1 MLLLIIVS
9 CQTANGFL
17 LDDQCAIQPHCSC
30 NNDSIRCDY
39 SFRRLT
45 QVPAFNVRSIHVK
58 KIEIDLDANE
68 LSVIPSHAFSD
79 LSAINATKVELRLYD
94 NRINQIDMDAFSGI
108 EDELTVLILT
118 ANNLSHVPKALA
130 SLHALTYLDLNRN
143 PLINLDSMVM
153 SKLGGSLST
162 LEFSLGK
169 FDNFPHELQYLK
181 SLQLL
186 TMNDIPFT
194 SLPIDAFRPFE
205 SNLTWLE
212 INHSQLETVPAAFC
226 NLPKLIWF
234 EFNFNKK
241 LRVNGT
247 SLFDN
252 CHLNVPSDLR
262 ILSLKDNNLS
272 SLPNLT
278 VLFPDLSKLV
288 LEDNELDQLNPSALP
303 GNLTNLALKDNLFKA
318 IPRAINKL
326 TALRELYLTG
336 NNVTAIN
343 DLDLKGLVNLE
354 NLDLDRTLVSFVS
367 PNAFTHNSKLVS
379 VNLYHTKLDRIP
391 ESVLTLPNLR
401 YLTLPSYQI
410 NCTCNEMSYLRGW
423 NASSVYIQG
432 TCRPYSYPFTKLSQF
447 IKHDLDQCP

>member
-1 MLLLIIVS
+1 M
-9 CQTANGFL
+9 
-17 LDDQCAIQPHCSC
+17 
-30 NNDSIRCDY
+30 
-39 SFRRLT
+39 
-45 QVPAFNVRSIHVK
+45 
-58 KIEIDLDANE
+58 
-68 LSVIPSHAFSD
+68 
-79 LSAINATKVELRLYD
+79 
-94 NRINQIDMDAFSGI
+94 
-108 EDELTVLILT
+108 
-118 ANNLSHVPKALA
+118 
-130 SLHALTYLDLNRN
+130 
-143 PLINLDSMVM
+143 
-153 SKLGGSLST
+153 
-162 LEFSLGK
+162 
-169 FDNFPHELQYLK
+169 
-181 SLQLL
+181 
-186 TMNDIPFT
+186 
-194 SLPIDAFRPFE
+194 
-205 SNLTWLE
+205 TWLE

-288 LEDNELDQLNPSALP
+288 LDDNKLDQLNPSALSGNLTNLALSNNMFQTIPRAINKLLDQLNPSALP

-326 TALRELYLTG
+326 AALRELYLTG
-336 NNVTAIN
+336 NNITAIN

-354 NLDLDRTLVSFVS
+354 NLDLDRTLVSYVS

-423 NASSVYIQG
+423 NVSSVYIQG

-447 IKHDLDQCP
+447 IKHDLNQCP